1 MEGIICNAKNEEVG
15 SWVAKNR
22 GPAGNLACEI
32 EKALFGGSGMTR
44 SHANLWQL
52 YARVYDSV
60 ILLFLPYRDLTHKV
74 VDRLKPTP
82 GARILDAGCGTGNLI
97 VHLVKTRSD
106 IEVIGI
112 DFSEAMLRRAGKK
125 SKQLRTVT
133 LLDADLNE
141 RLPFGDG
148 EFDGITCV
156 NVLYA
161 VDRPA
166 FLLKEVHRVLR
177 TGGIIVLATP
187 IFKTKMSFIFNEHV
201 VGLRRSYAWLWPLVL
216 TIQIARVA
224 PSAILFLLINKFIQE
239 ERAFH
244 FFQEEELKAL
254 VGECGF
260 HLNSIERVYGEQSWF
275 LVGRKKA
282 RPEEHSSAGGDVPE

>member
-1 MEGIICNAKNEEVG
+1 
-15 SWVAKNR
+15 
-22 GPAGNLACEI
+22 
-32 EKALFGGSGMTR
+32 MTR

-52 YARVYDSV
+52 YAWVYDSV
-60 ILLFLPYRDLTHKV
+60 MLLFLPYRDLTRKV
-74 VDRLKPTP
+74 VDRLKPPP
-82 GARILDAGCGTGNLI
+82 GARVLDAGCGTGNLI
-97 VHLVKTRSD
+97 VHLARTRPEA
-106 IEVIGI
+106 EVVGV

-125 SKQLRTVT
+125 SKQLRTAT
-133 LLDADLNE
+133 LLKTDLNE

-161 VDRPA
+161 VGRPA
-166 FLLKEVHRVLR
+166 FLLKEMHRVLR

-201 VGLRRSYAWLWPLVL
+201 VGLRKSYARLWLLILV
-216 TIQIARVA
+216 IQIARVA

-244 FFQEEELKAL
+244 FFREEELIAL

-260 HLNSIERVYGEQSWF
+260 HLDSIERVYGEQCWF

-282 RPEEHSSAGGDVPE
+282 RPEKH

>member
-1 MEGIICNAKNEEVG
+1 
-15 SWVAKNR
+15 
-22 GPAGNLACEI
+22 
-32 EKALFGGSGMTR
+32 MTR

-106 IEVIGI
+106 VEAVGI

-133 LLDADLNE
+133 LLEADLNE
-141 RLPFGDG
+141 WLPFGDG

-161 VDRPA
+161 VKRPS
-166 FLLKEVHRVLR
+166 FLLNEMNRVLR
-177 TGGIIVLATP
+177 TSGIIVLATP
-187 IFKTKMSFIFNEHV
+187 IFKTKMSLIFSEHV
-201 VGLRRSYAWLWPLVL
+201 AGLRRSYARLWPLVL
-216 TIQIARVA
+216 TMQIARVA
-224 PSAILFLLINKFIQE
+224 PSAIPFLLINKFIQE
-239 ERAFH
+239 EQAFH
-244 FFQEEELKAL
+244 FFQEEELRLLAE
-254 VGECGF
+254 ECGF
-260 HLNSIERVYGEQSWF
+260 RIDSLEKAYGGQVW
-275 LVGRKKA
+275 LLAGRK
-282 RPEEHSSAGGDVPE
+282 ETG